1 MRLSIN
7 RYLEKLDD
15 EGYNQVFKMIS
26 KEALKITTKSIQ
38 YHDYFQYRIGYLWYP
53 QYKLFFIF
61 VLDLC
66 DKIEKIKK
74 GLEKCDKF
82 MGMFEALLDRPLGEQ
97 TLSLFDP
104 AIEMIHKADPKNVT
118 CWIFGVG
125 KTTITRLIMMQ
136 EIPVEHVPTIQGDI
150 AKFKIGK
157 IEFHL
162 WDFAGQKE
170 FSYLWEDFR
179 SWI

>member
-1 MRLSIN
+1 
-7 RYLEKLDD
+7 
-15 EGYNQVFKMIS
+15 MIS

-74 GLEKCDKF
+74 GLEKCDQEF
-82 MGMFEALLDRPLGEQ
+82 MGMFEALLDQPLDEQ

-104 AIEMIHKADPKNVT
+104 AIEMIHKALIPKMLLVGYS
-118 CWIFGVG
+118 GVG

-136 EIPVEHVPTIQGDI
+136 EIPVEHIPTIQGDI

-162 WDFAGQKE
+162 WDFAGQENSLICGKIS
-170 FSYLWEDFR
+170 FMDLMSFY
-179 SWI
+179 